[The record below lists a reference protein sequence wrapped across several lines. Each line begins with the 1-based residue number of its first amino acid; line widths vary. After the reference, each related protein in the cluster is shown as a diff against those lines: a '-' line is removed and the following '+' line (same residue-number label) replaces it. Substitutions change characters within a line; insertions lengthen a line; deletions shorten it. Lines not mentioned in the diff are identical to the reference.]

1 MVFVFQTEKQIRYD
15 ITYMQNLKYGKIS
28 LSTKQKQI
36 LRRRDC
42 MCDRQGLGWRVGL
55 GVWG

>member
-36 LRRRDC
+36 LRHRDC
-42 MCDRQGLGWRVGL
+42 MCDRQGLG
-55 GVWG
+55 